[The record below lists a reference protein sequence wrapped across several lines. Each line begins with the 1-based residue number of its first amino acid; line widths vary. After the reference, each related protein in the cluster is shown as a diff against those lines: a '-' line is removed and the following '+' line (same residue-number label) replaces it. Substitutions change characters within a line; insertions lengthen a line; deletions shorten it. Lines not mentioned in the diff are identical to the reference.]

1 MSSHDLAVIMAAL
14 ALAHMADTD
23 MVGPWKSFSFINWE
37 MTVEGS
43 MLTHF
48 LGRILLSPDL

>member
-1 MSSHDLAVIMAAL
+1 
-14 ALAHMADTD
+14 MADTD
-23 MVGPWKSFSFINWE
+23 MDGPWKSFSLMSCE

-48 LGRILLSPDL
+48 LGRILLSPER

>member
-1 MSSHDLAVIMAAL
+1 LAVIIAAF
-14 ALAHMADTD
+14 AEAHIADTD

-43 MLTHF
+43 MLTHV
-48 LGRILLSPDL
+48 LGRTLLSPDW